1 MGSSVPECPT
11 LGELNRMMPRRLVLR
26 GTLFLLLLLLMC
38 SLAIS
43 SAKAAPT
50 TFELADLDW
59 EYRWGDLPFT
69 DSKPGFS
76 NVASQWQ
83 PITFPANPSGRGDQH
98 YVWFKTVLP
107 EIALSAP
114 VIFIT
119 SIDLNVEVYLD
130 DEVVYRFGQ
139 LEKESKKPFMGWPW
153 HQITLPEDF
162 AGKPL
167 YFRIYSD
174 YKDIGLWGEAKL
186 MERSDMLLH
195 VISSG
200 LHELIVAAFS
210 LLVAFVT
217 LVFALF
223 RGTKKEFFYLGLF
236 SLATA
241 GVLIGE
247 NLAIQL
253 IFPWPLL
260 KTYMAAVSYFFM
272 PVFIAMLLYYWL
284 NGASGSRLLKFVAQY
299 HLAYLTLAVALSL
312 SGVINLA
319 IFFPIFDALFVIS
332 LLIMMRVVL
341 RISRQVKL
349 SQQLVLGAFAVYAL
363 FLLADML
370 VAHGFL
376 PWVNFPIAIGGLV
389 FALVLVVISIHSYV
403 QTNRA
408 IEQLNLQLEQRV
420 TERTAEL
427 HAYADAEQHRRKEL
441 ERENQFIDGLEKLN
455 VELQSCQD
463 LNEAKELIRE
473 RLADVFKP
481 SRVHV
486 SLDGDELNALPEQ
499 QICLPQLEGGSHVLA
514 AITLKGENEPLAK
527 AQLTDFI
534 RRTSQRLMV
543 TLGNIKLREDLQRY
557 SFEDA
562 LTGLHNRRFFDDAL
576 ERDIQLAKRNQSPL
590 SLLICDIDHFK
601 RFNDEFGHD
610 AGDAA
615 LQAVANTLQRY
626 FRGSDIPCRFGGE
639 EFVVL
644 MRDAVLDDAIVK
656 AERLRQA
663 VQALDISYRDEKLSH
678 LTISIGISSLSDGEA
693 DAETLLRQADQ
704 ALYAAKQGG
713 RNQVKSADETIA
725 KDKQARP

>member
-1 MGSSVPECPT
+1 
-11 LGELNRMMPRRLVLR
+11 MMPRRPVLR
-26 GTLFLLLLLLMC
+26 GRLFVLILLVMC
-38 SLAIS
+38 SLIAVTS
-43 SAKAAPT
+43 VKAASPS
-50 TFELADLDW
+50 FELAELDW
-59 EYRWGDLPFT
+59 EYQWSDLPFT
-69 DSKPGFS
+69 DTKPDLHIA
-76 NVASQWQ
+76 VTQWH
-83 PITFPANPSGRGDQH
+83 PIAFPANPPERGHQN

-107 EIALSAP
+107 ELELSEP

-130 DEVVYRFGQ
+130 DQIIYRFGQ
-139 LEKESKKPFMGWPW
+139 LDQESKKSFNGWPW
-153 HQITLPEDF
+153 HHIVLPENF

-167 YFRIYSD
+167 YFRIYSS

-223 RGTKKEFFYLGLF
+223 RGTKKEFFYIGLF

-241 GVLIGE
+241 GVLTGE

-253 IFPWPLL
+253 VFPWPLL
-260 KTYMAAVSYFFM
+260 KTYLAAVSYFSM

-284 NGASGSRLLKFVAQY
+284 NGASGSRLLKFVAQF
-299 HLAYLTLAVALSL
+299 HLAYLALAVLLSL
-312 SGVINLA
+312 SGVITLA

-341 RISRQVKL
+341 RISGQVNL
-349 SQQLVLGAFAVYAL
+349 SQQLVLGAFAVYAI

-376 PWVNFPIAIGGLV
+376 PWVNFPIAIGGLL
-389 FALVLVVISIHSYV
+389 FALVLVVISLHSYV
-403 QTNRA
+403 QTNLA
-408 IEQLNLQLEQRV
+408 VEQLNQQLEQRV
-420 TERTAEL
+420 VERTVKL
-427 HAYADAEQHRRKEL
+427 HAYAEAEQQRRKEL
-441 ERENQFIDGLEKLN
+441 ERENHFIAGLEKLN
-455 VELQSCQD
+455 VKLQGCQN
-463 LNEAKELIRE
+463 LNEAMDLMRQQI
-473 RLADVFKP
+473 ADVFKP
-481 SRVHV
+481 TQVQIIF
-486 SLDGDELNALPEQ
+486 GDNARNAQPDEQ
-499 QICLPQLEGGSHVLA
+499 IRIHQLEGGSHVVASL
-514 AITLKGENEPLAK
+514 TLKDSDE
-527 AQLTDFI
+527 AQVTTQQADFI
-534 RRTSQRLMV
+534 RRSCRRLTV

-557 SFEDA
+557 SFEDS

-576 ERDIQLAKRNQSPL
+576 MRDIQLAKRNQSPL
-590 SLLICDIDHFK
+590 SLLMCDIDHFK

-610 AGDAA
+610 AGDVA
-615 LQAVANTLQRY
+615 LQAVADTFQHY
-626 FRGSDIPCRFGGE
+626 FRDSDIPCRYGGE

-644 MRDAVLDDAIVK
+644 MRDAALDDAVAK
-656 AERLRQA
+656 AERLREA
-663 VQALDISYRDEKLSH
+663 VHSLDISYRDEALPH
-678 LTISIGISSLSDGEA
+678 LTISIGISSLSDDKA

-713 RNQVKSADETIA
+713 RNQVKSADENISKVKRA
-725 KDKQARP
+725 